1 MDRKINTA
9 LSMHQTKVEP
19 IKVPDEELLREEI
32 FEQGEGA
39 DAQAVKISHAL
50 FVQAQF
56 SDQKLTKVNQ
66 YGNSFLYNDN
76 RAGIVVADR
85 GKDGGSKFRH
95 IIEEHERLRR
105 AKAV

>member
-19 IKVPDEELLREEI
+19 IKVPDKELLREEI